1 MLDKGLYSGGDDRPN
16 TVDTKCSCR
25 HCLQGQGSNFTLAA
39 HSVRLV
45 SRLGNRL
52 VDAVVE
58 GSAGQLQY
66 RNKHRI
72 AGSQALRHSSPR
84 HVPVKSQPRAISLE
98 TSFLEEPPHHRWLL
112 TTCIAGIACSLIVG
126 GTILGLFGQ
135 NAVPPEAM
143 ASIQPGQAQE
153 IQQQTSAV
161 EVNEQASATHVT
173 KSEVLPAR
181 ELEGDWK
188 YPEVSEEDLPYDSA
202 DTTVLDAEIEA
213 VENENENITTISK
226 TPPPEPIDES
236 FRIAKGESL
245 TRELT
250 ARGISNA
257 AAQALVAAIEPILP
271 HTMIKAGTMFEVT
284 LDRQIDFYGR
294 EVTFPVQLSF
304 KPGPNETIVVEADE
318 DGRFDARIDGA
329 VDGAKSRYAEY
340 NHFRARERIGSSL
353 YATAKD
359 NRVPD
364 YIVSEFTRVF
374 SYDVDFQRQITA
386 SDSFDMFYGAPL
398 SGSSS
403 KRKVLHFA
411 QLNFDGKKLGYYRF
425 TSEDGQT
432 DYYDERGRSAS
443 RALLKTPISGARL
456 TSGFGMRRHP
466 LLGYSKMHA
475 GVDFGAPSGT
485 PIRAAGSGTID
496 LAGRNGAYGIAVVL
510 KHNSKYK
517 TLYAHMSKLAAGVR
531 KGAKINQGQIIG
543 YVGSTGRSTGPHLH
557 YEVRVNNR
565 AVNPT
570 AIKAAGGKQ
579 LAGADLKKFRNM
591 QQRVIAMMKQA
602 PSAVQVAQAGQ

>member
-1 MLDKGLYSGGDDRPN
+1 L
-16 TVDTKCSCR
+16 V
-25 HCLQGQGSNFTLAA
+25 A

-52 VDAVVE
+52 GIADDE
-58 GSAGQLQY
+58 GSAGQLQSRSKQ
-66 RNKHRI
+66 RNS
-72 AGSQALRHSSPR
+72 AGRAVVRSQRHMPVRSAPR
-84 HVPVKSQPRAISLE
+84 PISLE

-112 TTCIAGIACSLIVG
+112 TTCIAGIACSLLVG

-143 ASIQPGQAQE
+143 ASIQPGEAQV
-153 IQQQTSAV
+153 IQQQTSPVTSNPQTA
-161 EVNEQASATHVT
+161 ATHVT
-173 KSEVLPAR
+173 KTEVLPER
-181 ELEGDWK
+181 EFAGDWK
-188 YPEVSEEDLPYDSA
+188 YPEISEDDLPYDSQ
-202 DTTVLDAEIEA
+202 DTAVLDAEIQA
-213 VENENENITTISK
+213 VEDESENITTISK
-226 TPPPEPIDES
+226 TPPPEPIDET
-236 FRIAKGESL
+236 FRLAKGGSL
-245 TRELT
+245 VRELT
-250 ARGISNA
+250 DRGISKA
-257 AAQALVAAIEPILP
+257 AAEALVASIDPILP
-271 HTMIKAGTMFEVT
+271 QNMIKAGTLFELT

-294 EVTFPVQLSF
+294 EVTFPVQISF
-304 KPGPNETIVVEADE
+304 KPGPSETIVVEADE

-329 VDGAKSRYAEY
+329 LDGGKSRYAQY
-340 NHFRARERIGSSL
+340 NHFRSKARVGSSL

-359 NRVPD
+359 NRIPD

-374 SYDVDFQRQITA
+374 SYDVDFQRQISA
-386 SDSFDMFYGAPL
+386 SDSFEMFYGAPL

-403 KRKVLHFA
+403 KRKVLHYA
-411 QLNFDGKKLGYYRF
+411 ELNFDGKKKAYYRY
-425 TSEDGQT
+425 TTEDGQT
-432 DYYDERGRSAS
+432 DYYDENGRSAS

-475 GVDFGAPSGT
+475 GVDFGAPAGT

-496 LAGRNGAYGIAVVL
+496 LAGRHGAYGIAVVL
-510 KHNSKYK
+510 KHNEKYK
-517 TLYAHMSKLAAGVR
+517 SLYAHMSKLAAGLR
-531 KGAKINQGQIIG
+531 KGARINQGQIIG

-565 AVNPT
+565 PVNPT

-579 LAGADLKKFRNM
+579 LASVDLKKFRAN
-591 QQRVIAMMKQA
+591 QQRVAAMMKQA